1 MKVAPEH
8 PWGLSVRV
16 SASIAD
22 FVLTTRAIFKP
33 AWSMPVAAIA
43 GSRRSAAG
51 ERTQSRLQRRVGQSS
66 RRRPAGRA
74 MRRHGKR
81 CLPALCEEGKVRSD
95 HAIGGSVE

>member
-51 ERTQSRLQRRVGQSS
+51 KLNLAFNAVSAAKHKSCGTLYAFGRRVRFLRVLTEVPYPDTLNQ
-66 RRRPAGRA
+66 R
-74 MRRHGKR
+74 
-81 CLPALCEEGKVRSD
+81 
-95 HAIGGSVE
+95 

>member
-51 ERTQSRLQRRVGQSS
+51 ELNLAFNAVSDRAHGAVLPGGLCGVTASGACRRCAK
-66 RRRPAGRA
+66 R
-74 MRRHGKR
+74 GKFVQIT
-81 CLPALCEEGKVRSD
+81 P
-95 HAIGGSVE
+95 

>member
-8 PWGLSVRV
+8 PWGRLSVRV

-51 ERTQSRLQRRVGQSS
+51 ELNLAFNAVSAASSPASCAAGVKTGQTRRLAPRSR
-66 RRRPAGRA
+66 
-74 MRRHGKR
+74 
-81 CLPALCEEGKVRSD
+81 
-95 HAIGGSVE
+95 